1 MRAPIFV
8 IGYPR
13 SGTSFVGKLIG
24 TFTGYPSHGEA
35 HTTPLL
41 QHIIHQINLCRSRK
55 DFTGTELIKELDLH
69 ALKDINI
76 RFFRE
81 FYLQTYGG
89 EGFIDK
95 TPGPTAC
102 NGWAVVKSIF
112 PNACFVAC
120 VRSPVEV
127 YESAV
132 QKFGSREGD
141 AGNVDP
147 VQLAEGW
154 VGAMSGIEKLA
165 ASPYGADLHVVS
177 QLELRV
183 DPGSAVPKLFQFLQL
198 PESCITD
205 AVALSSRSRED
216 VLTKS
221 IENSAY
227 KPLSQIN
234 LGEKQAHHFMEICSE
249 TCSRWD
255 ITL

>member
-55 DFTGTELIKELDLH
+55 DFTGAELIKEMDLQ

-76 RFFRE
+76 NFFRE

-112 PNACFVAC
+112 PKACFVAC

-141 AGNVDP
+141 AANVDF

-177 QLELRV
+177 QLELRS
-183 DPGSAVPKLFQFLQL
+183 DPVKAVPDLFRFLQV
-198 PESCITD
+198 PEAKVSEGVDLC
-205 AVALSSRSRED
+205 SRSRDD
-216 VLTKS
+216 VLTES
-221 IENSAY
+221 IARPEYRQLDQLLIEESM
-227 KPLSQIN
+227 
-234 LGEKQAHHFMEICSE
+234 KQRFRDICTS
-249 TCSRWD
+249 TCKRWN
-255 ITL
+255 IAI